1 MTHSV
6 LQAVATA
13 ITTGQGT
20 VLHSVTSRSTS
31 PRLTVASSYGIGAIA
46 TDPGIRLLLADST
59 NAGSAGYSVSETEVG
74 KVLYDL
80 MHRYRGGASS
90 PPALPPTSTG
100 CSRLPM
106 RRSSTTARWQPST
119 GR

>member
-6 LQAVATA
+6 PQAVATA

-20 VLHSVTSRSTS
+20 VLHSGDFKIDLTPVDG
-31 PRLTVASSYGIGAIA
+31 RLSDLSGIGAIA

-74 KVLYDL
+74 K
-80 MHRYRGGASS
+80 
-90 PPALPPTSTG
+90 G
-100 CSRLPM
+100 C
-106 RRSSTTARWQPST
+106 TT
-119 GR
+119 